1 MAILDSMY
9 PSRGAVV
16 SPICRLQPRVCFM
29 AAEPAI
35 VVVAMTTT

>member
-1 MAILDSMY
+1 
-9 PSRGAVV
+9 V

-35 VVVAMTTT
+35 VVVAMTTTQTAIEIMF